1 MRTRRNPLDYEIRPE
16 IGLTVTATDP
26 GDLTASIETTVTVT
40 DVDTDSPGEPEA
52 PSVAPNPGNGHQA
65 LAVKWI
71 APENSGPAITGYVAQ
86 YRVDGSE
93 AEWEQVTIDG
103 MGVEATISGL
113 KPSTEREAQVR
124 ADNAE
129 GQCSWSESGTADAL
143 AASRVTFLPKFDED
157 TTSALSVGDNPLQ
170 GSAA

>member
-1 MRTRRNPLDYEIRPE
+1 MSVVTCDGGAVVGHCGYVWTKDPLDHESHSA

-40 DVDTDSPGEPEA
+40 DVDTEAPGEPDA

-71 APENSGPAITGYVAQ
+71 APENSGPAITGYVVQ

-103 MGVEATISGL
+103 IGVETTISGL
-113 KPSTEREAQVR
+113 LANTTYEAQV
-124 ADNAE
+124 
-129 GQCSWSESGTADAL
+129 L
-143 AASRVTFLPKFDED
+143 AANEE
-157 TTSALSVGDNPLQ
+157 GDGPR
-170 GSAA
+170 S